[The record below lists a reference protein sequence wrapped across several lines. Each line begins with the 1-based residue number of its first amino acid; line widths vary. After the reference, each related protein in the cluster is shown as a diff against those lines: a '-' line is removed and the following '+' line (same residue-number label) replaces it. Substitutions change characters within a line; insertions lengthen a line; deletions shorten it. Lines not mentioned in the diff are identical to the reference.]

1 VKKLP
6 KVELHCHLGGSYNID
21 SLNGIIMDQSDI
33 SLSNFKAKAK
43 IQSTCSSLDEY
54 LQPFPL
60 LLKHLQ
66 TEETLEMAAYDVLL
80 QAADENII
88 YIEIRFAPILHCEKG
103 LDFNAIIRAVLRGIK
118 KGEKD
123 FNIKA
128 GIILCLMRGQSYDN
142 NLRTVETAH
151 KFNEQ
156 GIVGVDL
163 AGSEAQYPPELY
175 ASLFHIALEYGLQIT
190 IHAGENGPANNVKTA
205 IEMGASRIGH
215 GIALK
220 DNKEMCVLCAEK
232 NVLLEL
238 CPTSNLQTKASD
250 SLQTYPFQLF
260 IQEGIPISINT
271 DNRTVSDTTLTK
283 ELLLLSK
290 LGLNYASM
298 KHLTIDALKHAFLS
312 DSEKHRLLQ
321 GVNKSYA
328 EVLSG

>member
-118 KGEKD
+118 KD
-123 FNIKA
+123 
-128 GIILCLMRGQSYDN
+128 
-142 NLRTVETAH
+142 
-151 KFNEQ
+151 
-156 GIVGVDL
+156 
-163 AGSEAQYPPELY
+163 
-175 ASLFHIALEYGLQIT
+175 
-190 IHAGENGPANNVKTA
+190 
-205 IEMGASRIGH
+205 
-215 GIALK
+215 
-220 DNKEMCVLCAEK
+220 
-232 NVLLEL
+232 
-238 CPTSNLQTKASD
+238 
-250 SLQTYPFQLF
+250 
-260 IQEGIPISINT
+260 
-271 DNRTVSDTTLTK
+271 
-283 ELLLLSK
+283 
-290 LGLNYASM
+290 
-298 KHLTIDALKHAFLS
+298 
-312 DSEKHRLLQ
+312 
-321 GVNKSYA
+321 
-328 EVLSG
+328 